1 MRKLLLSF
9 LLNALA
15 GSAIADEIT
24 IGNVTVPQGGKSV
37 VNIILTNPNHTY
49 TAGQMLLTLP
59 DGVESVINNSGY
71 PETTRGERIVSTSHS
86 IGASHLDDNNDQF
99 TIFSISSEAIP
110 ETEGVLFS
118 VMVIANASIAVGT
131 ELEGS
136 LTSIEMTTTDA
147 SPVQF
152 DNKTFTITIGEPADT
167 RTILDETSTTMPEA
181 SDGAVDVRL
190 NRTIKAGE
198 WSTIVLPFTATG
210 EQVKAAF
217 GEDVAL
223 ASFTAWESEEDDEGA
238 IVGINVTFANA
249 NVNDGIEANVPML
262 IRVSED
268 VTTAAFDGVTI
279 EPDDAPEVR
288 VGKTS
293 KTRGYFYGTYIATKV
308 PAENLFLSG
317 SKFWY
322 STGKTNIKG
331 YRGYFDFRD
340 VLDAYYDASQV
351 KMNFFVCGIETH
363 INDILPVTAAEE
375 TMYDLSGRRLV
386 KASQRGIYIVNGK
399 KVVINNKN

>member
-1 MRKLLLSF
+1 MKKILLSIVI
-9 LLNALA
+9 LLSMTIMSKADGLAIHNVLVQKGGAATIEVALNNTDA
-15 GSAIADEIT
+15 SYRAVLFD
-24 IGNVTVPQGGKSV
+24 
-37 VNIILTNPNHTY
+37 
-49 TAGQMLLTLP
+49 LTLP
-59 DGVESVINNSGY
+59 DGINVIYDEYGDTQLTKGSRLSAKYSVTANHLEGESDRFGLINTTDDEVIA
-71 PETTRGERIVSTSHS
+71 GEDGTLFS
-86 IGASHLDDNNDQF
+86 F
-99 TIFSISSEAIP
+99 TIVASGGLIPGTVLTANVSAIK
-110 ETEGVLFS
+110 L
-118 VMVIANASIAVGT
+118 
-131 ELEGS
+131 
-136 LTSIEMTTTDA
+136 TDA
-147 SPVQF
+147 DATDHEQEAF
-152 DNKTFTITIGEPADT
+152 TFNITVEEI
-167 RTILDETSTTMPEA
+167 RTILDEASTTMPEA
-181 SDGAVDVRL
+181 CEDPVDVRL
-190 NRTIKAGE
+190 NRTIKANE

-223 ASFTAWESEEDDEGA
+223 ATFTAWESEEDNEGA
-238 IVGINVTFANA
+238 IVGINVTFTDANI
-249 NVNDGIEANVPML
+249 DSGIEANVPML
-262 IRVSED
+262 IRVSDD
-268 VTTAAFDGVTI
+268 VTTATFDKVTI

-317 SKFWY
+317 SNFWY

-351 KMNFFVCGIETH
+351 KMNFFVGGIETH

-375 TMYDLSGRRLV
+375 TMYDLSGRRSV

-399 KVVINNKN
+399 KVVVNNKH